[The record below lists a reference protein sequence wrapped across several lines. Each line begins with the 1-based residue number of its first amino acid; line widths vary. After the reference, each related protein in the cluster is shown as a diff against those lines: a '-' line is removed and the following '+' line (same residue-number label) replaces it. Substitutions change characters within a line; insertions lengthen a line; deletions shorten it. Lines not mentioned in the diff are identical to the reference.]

1 MDKSVYSDRDR
12 KFRELLI
19 SARKAAR
26 LTQADLARRIGADQA
41 FVSKYERGERR
52 LDVVEFL
59 RIAEALDI
67 DPAAIM
73 TVLKEPLG

>member
-12 KFRELLI
+12 KFRALLI
-19 SARKAAR
+19 AARKAAR

-41 FVSKYERGERR
+41 FVSKYERGDRR

-59 RIAEALDI
+59 RIAEALEV

-73 TVLKEPLG
+73 AVLREPLG